1 MTAKPKAPSQPPE
14 GVVSQYILSPDEGD
28 PFCWERVLGRDSRYS
43 LCVDCCGWNGSH
55 PISEE
60 LFEALVEWY
69 RRFCRAPEV
78 PGLMTNLDLDWIG
91 FHAQGLELARRLKA
105 EVGPTAEV
113 RYCKP
118 MEDPNQ
124 QLEPLRYVLD
134 DGSVI
139 AEESEEPDEQE
150 PWPTRRIHAGGQTGP
165 DRAALD
171 WAIAHR
177 IIHGGWCPKGRKAE
191 DGPLAGRYQLRET
204 DSAGYRQRT
213 KLNVL
218 ESDATLIVNLGE
230 LDGGTLETARI
241 ARQHQKPVLVLQLD
255 ETPIQEAAV
264 RLRTWVE
271 ADRYGSLNI
280 AGPRESKR
288 PGIYAVTHQLL
299 ERSLEPD
306 GSLRPKEVFVW
317 PDWALGGDDEEEA

>member
-1 MTAKPKAPSQPPE
+1 MTAKPKASSQPPE

-43 LCVDCCGWNGSH
+43 LCGDCCGWNGSH

-78 PGLMTNLDLDWIG
+78 PGLMTNRDLDWID

-124 QLEPLRYVLD
+124 QFEPLRYVLD
-134 DGSVI
+134 DGSVVVG
-139 AEESEEPDEQE
+139 EREEPDEQE
-150 PWPTRRIHAGGQTGP
+150 PWPTRQIHAGGQTGA

-171 WAIAHR
+171 WAIAYR

-230 LDGGTLETARI
+230 LDGGTLETVRI

-255 ETPIQEAAV
+255 ETPIQDAAV

-271 ADRYGSLNI
+271 ANRFGSLNI

-288 PGIYAVTHQLL
+288 PGIYAATYELL

-306 GSLRPKEVFVW
+306 GSLRPKEVFEW
-317 PDWALGGDDEEEA
+317 PEWALGGDDEEEI

>member
-43 LCVDCCGWNGSH
+43 LCGDCCGWNGSH

-78 PGLMTNLDLDWIG
+78 PGLMTNLDLDWID

-134 DGSVI
+134 DGSVV
-139 AEESEEPDEQE
+139 AEESEEPGEQE
-150 PWPTRRIHAGGQTGP
+150 PWPTRRIHSGGQTGA

-171 WAIAHR
+171 WAIAYR

-204 DSAGYRQRT
+204 ESAGYRQRT
-213 KLNVL
+213 KRNVL

-230 LDGGTLETARI
+230 LEGGTLETVRI
-241 ARQHQKPVLVLQLD
+241 ARQHQKPALVLQLD
-255 ETPIQEAAV
+255 ETPIQDAAV

-271 ADRYGSLNI
+271 ANRFGSLNI

-288 PGIYAVTHQLL
+288 PGIYAATHELL

-317 PDWALGGDDEEEA
+317 PDWALGGDDEEKT

>member
-1 MTAKPKAPSQPPE
+1 MTAKPKASSQPPE

-43 LCVDCCGWNGSH
+43 LCGDCCSWTGSH

-78 PGLMTNLDLDWIG
+78 PGLMTNLDLDWID

-113 RYCKP
+113 RYRKP

-134 DGSVI
+134 DGSVV
-139 AEESEEPDEQE
+139 AEEREEPDEQE
-150 PWPTRRIHAGGQTGP
+150 PWPTRRIHSGGQTGA

-171 WAIAHR
+171 WAIAYR
-177 IIHGGWCPKGRKAE
+177 IIHGGWCPKDRKAE

-230 LDGGTLETARI
+230 LDGGTLETVRI

-264 RLRTWVE
+264 RLHTWVE
-271 ADRYGSLNI
+271 ANRFGSLNI
-280 AGPRESKR
+280 AGPREGKR
-288 PGIYAVTHQLL
+288 PGIYAATYELL
-299 ERSLEPD
+299 KRSLEPD
-306 GSLRPKEVFVW
+306 GSLRPKGVFVW
-317 PDWALGGDDEEEA
+317 PDWALGGDDEEET

>member
-1 MTAKPKAPSQPPE
+1 MTGKTKAPSQPPE

-43 LCVDCCGWNGSH
+43 LCGDCCGWNGSH

-78 PGLMTNLDLDWIG
+78 PGLMTNLDLDWID

-124 QLEPLRYVLD
+124 KLEPLRYVLD
-134 DGSVI
+134 DGSVV
-139 AEESEEPDEQE
+139 AEESEEPGEQE
-150 PWPTRRIHAGGQTGP
+150 PWPARQIHAGGQTGA

-171 WAIAHR
+171 WAIAYR

-191 DGPLAGRYQLRET
+191 DGPLAGHYQLRET

-218 ESDATLIVNLGE
+218 ESDATLIVNFGE
-230 LDGGTLETARI
+230 LDGGTLETVRI
-241 ARQHQKPVLVLQLD
+241 GRQHQKPVLVLQLD
-255 ETPIQEAAV
+255 ETPIQDAAV

-271 ADRYGSLNI
+271 ANRFGSLNI

-288 PGIYAVTHQLL
+288 PGIYAATHELL

-317 PDWALGGDDEEEA
+317 PDWALGGDDDEET

>member
-43 LCVDCCGWNGSH
+43 LCGDCCSWTGSH

-69 RRFCRAPEV
+69 RRFCRAPEA
-78 PGLMTNLDLDWIG
+78 PGLMTNRDLDWID

-113 RYCKP
+113 RYRKP

-134 DGSVI
+134 DGSVV

-150 PWPTRRIHAGGQTGP
+150 PWP
-165 DRAALD
+165 
-171 WAIAHR
+171 
-177 IIHGGWCPKGRKAE
+177 
-191 DGPLAGRYQLRET
+191 
-204 DSAGYRQRT
+204 
-213 KLNVL
+213 
-218 ESDATLIVNLGE
+218 
-230 LDGGTLETARI
+230 
-241 ARQHQKPVLVLQLD
+241 ARQIHRG
-255 ETPIQEAAV
+255 T
-264 RLRTWVE
+264 
-271 ADRYGSLNI
+271 DR
-280 AGPRESKR
+280 RR
-288 PGIYAVTHQLL
+288 PGCAGLGHCL
-299 ERSLEPD
+299 PD
-306 GSLRPKEVFVW
+306 HSRGVVP
-317 PDWALGGDDEEEA
+317 